1 MNLLWYGVLRP
12 LYALGLLVAV
22 PLFLLMFAGGVSKE
36 PEVTIPVLIA
46 CLLYFALGYVI
57 LVAAPRRLQ
66 AKLMSHVQTFKAR
79 GFSPQYQGMSVL
91 FNRYLGLDPV
101 RREALYVDVNTGTET
116 LVGFDS
122 LATWELAADRN
133 RPPLLTLATRLPT
146 LPVIDLRIGRRQS
159 EELKAGL
166 GALIG

>member
-22 PLFLLMFAGGVSKE
+22 PLFVLMFAGGVSKD

-57 LVAAPRRLQ
+57 LVAAPRHLQ
-66 AKLMSHVQTFKAR
+66 SKLMSHVQAFEAR
-79 GFSPQYQGMSVL
+79 GFSPQYQAMSVL
-91 FNRYLGLDPV
+91 FNRYLGLDPI
-101 RREALYVDVNTGTET
+101 RRQALYVDVNTGTET

-122 LATWELAADRN
+122 LATWELAVDRN
-133 RPPLLTLATRLPT
+133 RAPLLTLATRLPT

>member
-22 PLFLLMFAGGVSKE
+22 PLFVLMTAGGVGKE
-36 PEVTIPVLIA
+36 PDVAIPVLIG
-46 CLLYFALGYVI
+46 CLLYFALGYVV
-57 LVAAPRRLQ
+57 LVAAPRHLQ
-66 AKLMSHVQTFKAR
+66 SKLMSHVQAFKAR
-79 GFSPQYQGMSVL
+79 GFSPQYQAMSVL
-91 FNRYLGLDPV
+91 FNRYLGLDPI

-122 LATWELAADRN
+122 LAAWELAADRN
-133 RPPLLTLATRLPT
+133 RPVLLTLATRLPT

-166 GALIG
+166 GALVG